1 MYDRTSFANVFK
13 PVEEAESLPP
23 WCYTSQDFYDL
34 EVKNLFMQVW
44 NFFGHV
50 DQVSNPGDFITVD
63 FVGIPLIIVRGED
76 GEIRAFA
83 NSCRHRGTPVADGSG
98 NCRAFVC
105 PYHGWVFRL
114 DGALHS
120 CPGMEKTIGF
130 DKVGNG
136 LIPLRL
142 ETFGCFMFINF
153 DNDAE
158 QLFVAADA
166 IPANR
171 ECVDV
176 GPETRKLFS
185 ERIKTAKTVVWNGP
199 MGVFELANFAHGTHA
214 ITEALVA
221 ATKSGATTIVGGGD
235 SAAAVAQAGLDHQ
248 VSHVSTG
255 GGASLLETHRKGGTF
270 TRPHGSR

>member
-1 MYDRTSFANVFK
+1 MYDRASFANVFK

-23 WCYTSQDFYDL
+23 WCYTSQEFYDL

-50 DQVSNPGDFITVD
+50 DQVSNPGDFITVN

-105 PYHGWVFRL
+105 PYHGWVFQL
-114 DGALHS
+114 DGTLHS

-158 QLFVAADA
+158 PLIDYLGDFPDIMGSYGLDDLRLV
-166 IPANR
+166 
-171 ECVDV
+171 
-176 GPETRKLFS
+176 RKLEHEVPCRTDAS
-185 ERIKTAKTVVWNGP
+185 RACARDGPLLTVR
-199 MGVFELANFAHGTHA
+199 F
-214 ITEALVA
+214 
-221 ATKSGATTIVGGGD
+221 
-235 SAAAVAQAGLDHQ
+235 
-248 VSHVSTG
+248 
-255 GGASLLETHRKGGTF
+255 
-270 TRPHGSR
+270 